1 MLFTITGKHIEITD
15 AIREHAEKKT
25 SKLPRYYDSI
35 KQVDVVI
42 DSSEG
47 TNTNVEIIAHAD
59 HGGVFVGT
67 NAGQDAYQCIDMAV
81 HKLEGQLR
89 KAKGKERDN
98 KHPNEKGS
106 ESAELI

>member
-15 AIREHAEKKT
+15 AIRDHAEKKT
-25 SKLPRYYDSI
+25 SKLPRYYDNISQI
-35 KQVDVVI
+35 EVII

-47 TNTNVEIIAHAD
+47 SNINVEIIAHAE
-59 HGGVFVGT
+59 HHKVFVGT
-67 NAGQDAYQCIDMAV
+67 DASQDAYQSIDMAV

-98 KHPNEKGS
+98 KHTNDK
-106 ESAELI
+106 SAESEELI